1 MIPLNRIADLRHID
15 APICVDSRAT
25 QAATSLCVT
34 AASGTRSHVGQIQVF
49 SIDRYDSRVVAFSEG
64 AFAVNH
70 CRDQSPTV
78 TRARAGSVHS
88 PRAIAKEI
96 PASQRSAST
105 RRSKVLERS
114 RPSGPRYLAPTSSPL
129 FDETAHVTTRRG
141 RGSACVSIHASTSFC
156 SIQPDFVTSKRS
168 PSKSV
173 DTHSPPIEACCCQN
187 PEGTWAT
194 SAVASTDPFRGKGS
208 NSQPDRLELAGGAHR
223 PVIDA
228 AGIGVDSV
236 EEPPVARDPR
246 LAAPS
251 CRRPRYRAA
260 HHKACVP
267 PPRRPAAPG
276 GRRVRGDVA
285 RLIHVDLFLALAVVH
300 AG

>member
-70 CRDQSPTV
+70 LPRPVAHGHPSASRVSPFPARDREGDPSQPAV
-78 TRARAGSVHS
+78 SVH
-88 PRAIAKEI
+88 P
-96 PASQRSAST
+96 
-105 RRSKVLERS
+105 RSKVLERS

-236 EEPPVARDPR
+236 EEPPVARDPASR
-246 LAAPS
+246 SPVMPS
-251 CRRPRYRAA
+251 TAIPGRPSQGLCTATTA
-260 HHKACVP
+260 SGCT
-267 PPRRPAAPG
+267 G
-276 GRRVRGDVA
+276 
-285 RLIHVDLFLALAVVH
+285 
-300 AG
+300 